1 MAASEKSTLA
11 AAKDRS
17 NSQAIGDRRPDSS
30 AFGDAEGIK
39 AARSPATTPDC
50 GSVRRPVCS
59 TAFLKMRTASSFLTF
74 DRATRCLGVWGFGA
88 GGGAASATAGG
99 GLTGG
104 ETTGGGAGGG
114 LGAGGALTGGGGGG
128 VGAGAGAGDAGF
140 GRGGGSGFG
149 VGIGAGVGTVVVTIG
164 TVGGGAS

>member
-11 AAKDRS
+11 VPKDRS

-50 GSVRRPVCS
+50 GSVRGPVRS
-59 TAFLKMRTASSFLTF
+59 AAFLRMRTASSFLTVG
-74 DRATRCLGVWGFGA
+74 RATRRLGVWGFGA

-99 GLTGG
+99 GLT
-104 ETTGGGAGGG
+104 TGGGAGGG
-114 LGAGGALTGGGGGG
+114 LGAGDASTGGGG
-128 VGAGAGAGDAGF
+128 VGAGAGAGDGGF

-149 VGIGAGVGTVVVTIG
+149 VGIGAGVGTAEVTIG
-164 TVGGGAS
+164 PVGGGAS